1 MNRKLRV
8 TGLFILILL
17 CFYVLVW
24 WLFFSQPSAPVKEV
38 HQQKAKQPPKV
49 QKPQQV
55 VPPEQK
61 VQKSKNEGLRE
72 GLSLLNHQPIEFY
85 GRAVDQ
91 YGEPVVGAEVR
102 GHVQINDGYRE
113 TLEKHQTTTDSNGM
127 FEFHGFSGRDLGIA
141 VSKSGY
147 LRESEHTANSYFK
160 YSLMFREK
168 VHKPDPNNPVIFKMW
183 KLAGAEPMVE
193 VDKTFRIP
201 YDGTPAIIDL
211 VHGKQTESVG
221 DLKLTL
227 IRNPLEVKR
236 GQQNYFWSF
245 SITPIE
251 GGLIE
256 TKDSF
261 MYLAPEQGYIS
272 EWKHDVDPV
281 TTNWSAK
288 AEVIFYL
295 KSRAGKNHARVQL
308 AVYSDTHLPN
318 AGVGVTIKSWLNPSG
333 SRNLEYDPN
342 KRISPERIAQ
352 IGLEK
357 AIEEARDPDERER
370 KHLESLG
377 IPSSGK

>member
-1 MNRKLRV
+1 MKQQRLLLAV
-8 TGLFILILL
+8 GLVGICILA
-17 CFYVLVW
+17 W
-24 WLFFSQPSAPVKEV
+24 WLFFSQPSKSVKEDQ
-38 HQQKAKQPPKV
+38 QQKRGQAAKSQ
-49 QKPQQV
+49 QPQQV

-61 VQKSKNEGLRE
+61 VQKSKNEGMRE

-168 VHKPDPNNPVIFKMW
+168 VHKPDSANPVVFKMW

-193 VDKTFRIP
+193 VEGFYGVSVDGKTYTFDLLHKKKIESA
-201 YDGTPAIIDL
+201 DG
-211 VHGKQTESVG
+211 KG
-221 DLKLTL
+221 DLRIKVNRPVQ
-227 IRNPLEVKR
+227 IEPKSK
-236 GQQNYFWSF
+236 YDWSF
-245 SITPIE
+245 VIE
-251 GGLIE
+251 AVDGGIRE
-256 TKDSF
+256 TDETFK
-261 MYLAPEQGYIS
+261 YLAPEGGYQSFLEVPINAEDPGWSERVKKSIYFRSRGGKIYGRLDIEVFSNYQNDGVFRVKGYI
-272 EWKHDVDPV
+272 
-281 TTNWSAK
+281 
-288 AEVIFYL
+288 
-295 KSRAGKNHARVQL
+295 
-308 AVYSDTHLPN
+308 
-318 AGVGVTIKSWLNPSG
+318 NPSG
-333 SRNLEYDPN
+333 SRNLEYDPRKN
-342 KRISPERIAQ
+342 ITPQRIAQ